1 MQRVNKMN
9 DFSNSEVKTF
19 VGIFNNSDSHNLG
32 RSSVLPS
39 TATTN
44 QYKFFCDIQN
54 VTTQVESESTLE
66 LVARWY
72 LNKSALSNKKIQ
84 KLCYYAYCW
93 FIVFFNDM
101 EAIEASDVEIKVLCS
116 EKFQAWI
123 HGPVNPKLYHKYKKY
138 SWNLIPKEES
148 APRFEDQIESL
159 LNQVWNA
166 YGSLS
171 ADELETLSH
180 QEYPWQNA
188 RRGIPQSESCNN
200 EINDYDILKY
210 YSSLR

>member
-1 MQRVNKMN
+1 MS
-9 DFSNSEVKTF
+9 DFFNSEVNAF
-19 VGIFNNSDSHNLG
+19 VGISKNSDSHN
-32 RSSVLPS
+32 SDMSTVPSS
-39 TATTN
+39 TASTN
-44 QYKFFCDIQN
+44 QYNFFPNIQN
-54 VTTQVESESTLE
+54 VTAQIEPESTLE
-66 LVARWY
+66 LVAKWF
-72 LNKSALSNKKIQ
+72 LNKTALSNKKIQ

-93 FIVFFNDM
+93 FIVFFNDL
-101 EAIEASDVEIKVLCS
+101 EAVEMANTEIKVLSS

-138 SWNLIPKEES
+138 GWNLIPKEEN

-166 YGSLS
+166 YGTLS
-171 ADELETLSH
+171 ADELEALSH

>member
-1 MQRVNKMN
+1 MN
-9 DFSNSEVKTF
+9 NFFNSESKTF
-19 VGIFNNSDSHNLG
+19 VGHFNNSDSRNPD
-32 RSSVLPS
+32 VATALPS
-39 TATTN
+39 TASTN
-44 QYKFFCDIQN
+44 RYNFFHDIQN
-54 VTTQVESESTLE
+54 ATTQIESESTLE
-66 LVARWY
+66 LVAKWF

-93 FIVFFNDM
+93 FIVFFNDL
-101 EAIEASDVEIKVLCS
+101 EAVESDNVEINVLSS

-138 SWNLIPKEES
+138 GWNLIPKEEK
-148 APRFEDQIESL
+148 APQFEEQIESL
-159 LNQVWNA
+159 LSQVWDA
-166 YGSLS
+166 YGAFS
-171 ADELETLSH
+171 ADELEALSH

-210 YSSLR
+210 YSSMR

>member
-1 MQRVNKMN
+1 MS
-9 DFSNSEVKTF
+9 DFFNSEVKAF
-19 VGIFNNSDSHNLG
+19 VGISKNSDSHN
-32 RSSVLPS
+32 SDISTVPSS
-39 TATTN
+39 TASTN
-44 QYKFFCDIQN
+44 QYKFFPKIQN
-54 VTTQVESESTLE
+54 VTVQIEPESTLE
-66 LVARWY
+66 LVVKWF
-72 LNKSALSNKKIQ
+72 LNKTALSNKKIQ

-93 FIVFFNDM
+93 FIVFFNDL
-101 EAIEASDVEIKVLCS
+101 EAVEIANTEIKVLSS

-138 SWNLIPKEES
+138 GWNLIPKEEN

-166 YGSLS
+166 YGTLS
-171 ADELETLSH
+171 ADELEALSH